1 MILSVI
7 NGILDKLREFGV
19 ARHYGF
25 AELIPDGES
34 LIPSIYC
41 SNGEYRHVVDGYEW
55 SEGIAYIRMAGKD
68 SSEQVEGEMFVGC
81 QDLISITQPLMLV
94 VIGKRKGYRNF
105 EMGELIRAKVGG
117 LYPTLAQS
125 VGAVFVDVDVRG
137 IDYDISTILS
147 SEFEGASISWDT
159 GNYIIAVDMDVVV
172 RIDAKCLSNA
182 DPCDINAIAVNVDND
197 LASDSDTTLTY

>member
-1 MILSVI
+1 MILTVI
-7 NGILDKLREFGV
+7 NGILDRLREFDV

-41 SNGEYRHVVDGYEW
+41 SNGEYRHVVDGYDW
-55 SEGIAYIRMAGKD
+55 SEGIAYIRISGKD
-68 SSEQVEGEMFVGC
+68 SSEQIETEMFIGC
-81 QDLISITQPLMLV
+81 QDLISISQPIMLV

-105 EMGELIRAKVGG
+105 EMGELIRSKVGG
-117 LYPTLAQS
+117 VYPAIAQS
-125 VGAVFVDVDVRG
+125 VGAVFVDVNVRS
-137 IDYDISTILS
+137 IDYDISTILT
-147 SEFEGASISWDT
+147 SEFEGAQISWDT
-159 GNYIIAVDMDVVV
+159 SHYIIAVDMDITV

-197 LASDSDTTLTY
+197 LASDSNTTLTY

>member
-41 SNGEYRHVVDGYEW
+41 SNGEYRHVIDGYEW

-117 LYPTLAQS
+117 LYLTLAQS

-172 RIDAKCLSNA
+172 RIDTKCLSNA

>member
-1 MILSVI
+1 MILTVI
-7 NGILDKLREFGV
+7 NGILDKLREFDV

-41 SNGEYRHVVDGYEW
+41 SNGEYRHVVDSYEW
-55 SEGIAYIRMAGKD
+55 SEGIAYIRIAGKD
-68 SSEQVEGEMFVGC
+68 SSEQISGEMFIGC
-81 QDLISITQPLMLV
+81 QDLISISQPLMLV

-117 LYPTLAQS
+117 LYPAIAQS
-125 VGAVFVDVDVRG
+125 VGAVFVDVNVRSV
-137 IDYDISTILS
+137 DYDISTILT

-159 GNYIIAVDMDVVV
+159 SHYIIAVDMNVTV

-182 DPCDINAIAVNVDND
+182 DPCDINAIAVNVDDD

>member
-1 MILSVI
+1 
-7 NGILDKLREFGV
+7 
-19 ARHYGF
+19 
-25 AELIPDGES
+25 
-34 LIPSIYC
+34 
-41 SNGEYRHVVDGYEW
+41 
-55 SEGIAYIRMAGKD
+55 MAGKD

-172 RIDAKCLSNA
+172 RIDTKCLSNA

-197 LASDSDTTLTY
+197 LASDSNTTLTY

>member
-1 MILSVI
+1 MS
-7 NGILDKLREFGV
+7 
-19 ARHYGF
+19 
-25 AELIPDGES
+25 
-34 LIPSIYC
+34 
-41 SNGEYRHVVDGYEW
+41 
-55 SEGIAYIRMAGKD
+55 GKD
-68 SSEQVEGEMFVGC
+68 SSEQIEDDMFIGC

-125 VGAVFVDVDVRG
+125 VGAVFIDVDVRG

>member
-41 SNGEYRHVVDGYEW
+41 SNGEYRHVIDGYEW

-117 LYPTLAQS
+117 LYLTLAQS

-197 LASDSDTTLTY
+197 LASDSNTTLTY

>member
-1 MILSVI
+1 MILTVI
-7 NGILDKLREFGV
+7 NGILDRLREFDV

-41 SNGEYRHVVDGYEW
+41 SNGEYRHVVDGYDW
-55 SEGIAYIRMAGKD
+55 SEGIAYIRISGKD
-68 SSEQVEGEMFVGC
+68 SSEQIETEMFIGC
-81 QDLISITQPLMLV
+81 QDLISISQPIMLV

-117 LYPTLAQS
+117 VYPAIAQS
-125 VGAVFVDVDVRG
+125 VGAVFVDVNVRS
-137 IDYDISTILS
+137 IDYDISTILT
-147 SEFEGASISWDT
+147 SEFEGAQISWDT
-159 GNYIIAVDMDVVV
+159 SHYIIAVDMDITV

-197 LASDSDTTLTY
+197 LASDSNTTLTY

>member
-7 NGILDKLREFGV
+7 NGILDKLREFEV

-125 VGAVFVDVDVRG
+125 VGAVFIDVDVRG

-172 RIDAKCLSNA
+172 RIDTKCLSNA

>member
-117 LYPTLAQS
+117 LYLTLAQS

-172 RIDAKCLSNA
+172 RIDTKCLSNA

-197 LASDSDTTLTY
+197 LASDSNTTLTY